1 MTFHVAINQW
11 ISGLVS
17 SSFRFIPRQR
27 SYGGRSSRTRT
38 DGLLLQQHNREIITN
53 STSRNFAKK
62 NHSDNEIARVRADV
76 ENAIPRQSHDVASA
90 PASRRRV
97 ERDASSNASRRVRAA
112 RSYRERGLLFFVLDA
127 CGRVRRRAA
136 KRARYP
142 KVRCVFVI
150 SVAHARFFRSGGGRK
165 RARAERTRRE
175 ARRKTRDRWPN
186 ARHHSVREKHRRDRL
201 RSRHAPAAEAT
212 SRMGDVPVL
221 LVYANPKAKPPPR
234 HALASALWFR
244 TSRLPTVISTVA
256 SGRRDARVAVPGLE
270 RTLATSTQ
278 RAAGESGAVRGVERS
293 WLLFLAKSEK
303 DPNESP
309 IRAVFSWFQSRAD
322 PMKSWRFDRS
332 DPMKS
337 RAATDSETAK
347 PSVGSGRTLVKS

>member
-1 MTFHVAINQW
+1 M
-11 ISGLVS
+11 
-17 SSFRFIPRQR
+17 
-27 SYGGRSSRTRT
+27 
-38 DGLLLQQHNREIITN
+38 LQVQHNREITN

-76 ENAIPRQSHDVASA
+76 EKAIPRQSHDVASA

-165 RARAERTRRE
+165 RARAERARRE

-186 ARHHSVREKHRRDRL
+186 ARHHLVREKHRRDRL

-244 TSRLPTVISTVA
+244 TSRLPTVIS
-256 SGRRDARVAVPGLE
+256 GR
-270 RTLATSTQ
+270 
-278 RAAGESGAVRGVERS
+278 
-293 WLLFLAKSEK
+293 
-303 DPNESP
+303 
-309 IRAVFSWFQSRAD
+309 
-322 PMKSWRFDRS
+322 
-332 DPMKS
+332 
-337 RAATDSETAK
+337 
-347 PSVGSGRTLVKS
+347 VGSKRRACRCPRARTNARDVDAACRR

>member
-1 MTFHVAINQW
+1 MSTRTEQRVVVCFRHTSRW
-11 ISGLVS
+11 SSVS
-17 SSFRFIPRQR
+17 TDVGVLRERVPTR
-27 SYGGRSSRTRT
+27 SYAYKYRWSFVTQSIDRCRHRG
-38 DGLLLQQHNREIITN
+38 
-53 STSRNFAKK
+53 TSLPHTYF
-62 NHSDNEIARVRADV
+62 DEIARVRADV

-142 KVRCVFVI
+142 KVRCLFVI

-165 RARAERTRRE
+165 RARAERARRE

-186 ARHHSVREKHRRDRL
+186 ARHHLVREKHRRDRL

-244 TSRLPTVISTVA
+244 TSRLPTVIS
-256 SGRRDARVAVPGLE
+256 GR
-270 RTLATSTQ
+270 
-278 RAAGESGAVRGVERS
+278 
-293 WLLFLAKSEK
+293 
-303 DPNESP
+303 
-309 IRAVFSWFQSRAD
+309 
-322 PMKSWRFDRS
+322 
-332 DPMKS
+332 
-337 RAATDSETAK
+337 
-347 PSVGSGRTLVKS
+347 VGSKKRACP

>member
-1 MTFHVAINQW
+1 MTFHIKDDIPHHGMSTRTEQRVVVCFRHTSRW
-11 ISGLVS
+11 SSVS
-17 SSFRFIPRQR
+17 TDVGVLRERVPTR
-27 SYGGRSSRTRT
+27 SYAYKYRWSFVTQSIDRCRHRG
-38 DGLLLQQHNREIITN
+38 
-53 STSRNFAKK
+53 TSLPHTYF
-62 NHSDNEIARVRADV
+62 DEIARVRADV
-76 ENAIPRQSHDVASA
+76 EKAIPRQSHDVVSV

-142 KVRCVFVI
+142 KVRCLFVI

-165 RARAERTRRE
+165 RARAERARRE

-186 ARHHSVREKHRRDRL
+186 ARHHLVREKHRRDRL

-244 TSRLPTVISTVA
+244 TSRLPTVIS
-256 SGRRDARVAVPGLE
+256 GR
-270 RTLATSTQ
+270 
-278 RAAGESGAVRGVERS
+278 
-293 WLLFLAKSEK
+293 
-303 DPNESP
+303 
-309 IRAVFSWFQSRAD
+309 
-322 PMKSWRFDRS
+322 
-332 DPMKS
+332 
-337 RAATDSETAK
+337 
-347 PSVGSGRTLVKS
+347 VGSKKRACP

>member
-1 MTFHVAINQW
+1 M
-11 ISGLVS
+11 
-17 SSFRFIPRQR
+17 
-27 SYGGRSSRTRT
+27 
-38 DGLLLQQHNREIITN
+38 
-53 STSRNFAKK
+53 
-62 NHSDNEIARVRADV
+62 
-76 ENAIPRQSHDVASA
+76 ENAIPRQSHDVVSV

-142 KVRCVFVI
+142 KVRCLFVI

-165 RARAERTRRE
+165 RARAERARRE

-186 ARHHSVREKHRRDRL
+186 ARHHLVREKHRRDRL

-244 TSRLPTVISTVA
+244 TSRLPTVIS
-256 SGRRDARVAVPGLE
+256 GR
-270 RTLATSTQ
+270 
-278 RAAGESGAVRGVERS
+278 AGS
-293 WLLFLAKSEK
+293 
-303 DPNESP
+303 
-309 IRAVFSWFQSRAD
+309 
-322 PMKSWRFDRS
+322 
-332 DPMKS
+332 KS
-337 RAATDSETAK
+337 RACRCPRA
-347 PSVGSGRTLVKS
+347 RTNARDVDAACRR

>member
-1 MTFHVAINQW
+1 M
-11 ISGLVS
+11 
-17 SSFRFIPRQR
+17 
-27 SYGGRSSRTRT
+27 
-38 DGLLLQQHNREIITN
+38 
-53 STSRNFAKK
+53 
-62 NHSDNEIARVRADV
+62 RVC
-76 ENAIPRQSHDVASA
+76 
-90 PASRRRV
+90 
-97 ERDASSNASRRVRAA
+97 
-112 RSYRERGLLFFVLDA
+112 YFG
-127 CGRVRRRAA
+127 
-136 KRARYP
+136 
-142 KVRCVFVI
+142 
-150 SVAHARFFRSGGGRK
+150 
-165 RARAERTRRE
+165 RARAILSERRGAETRACGARE

-337 RAATDSETAK
+337 RAATDSETERRKRPNAREVVIRLPK
-347 PSVGSGRTLVKS
+347 FSRASMYGVTRDEFAVAPAQASALPSRHPRRRSRRGE

>member
-1 MTFHVAINQW
+1 MVFRHTSPEQS
-11 ISGLVS
+11 ISGS
-17 SSFRFIPRQR
+17 SVVWFRHHFAL
-27 SYGGRSSRTRT
+27 SRVDVATAGVLRVHVRMVFCYNT
-38 DGLLLQQHNREIITN
+38 IRREITN

-244 TSRLPTVISTVA
+244 TSRLPTVIS
-256 SGRRDARVAVPGLE
+256 GR
-270 RTLATSTQ
+270 
-278 RAAGESGAVRGVERS
+278 
-293 WLLFLAKSEK
+293 
-303 DPNESP
+303 
-309 IRAVFSWFQSRAD
+309 
-322 PMKSWRFDRS
+322 
-332 DPMKS
+332 
-337 RAATDSETAK
+337 
-347 PSVGSGRTLVKS
+347 VGSKRRACRCPRARTNARDVDAACRR

>member
-1 MTFHVAINQW
+1 VTFHVKDV
-11 ISGLVS
+11 SCSVYGTSTHVS
-17 SSFRFIPRQR
+17 SSFRFIPRRR

-38 DGLLLQQHNREIITN
+38 DGLLLQHNREITN

-244 TSRLPTVISTVA
+244 TSRLPTVIS
-256 SGRRDARVAVPGLE
+256 GR
-270 RTLATSTQ
+270 
-278 RAAGESGAVRGVERS
+278 
-293 WLLFLAKSEK
+293 
-303 DPNESP
+303 
-309 IRAVFSWFQSRAD
+309 
-322 PMKSWRFDRS
+322 
-332 DPMKS
+332 
-337 RAATDSETAK
+337 
-347 PSVGSGRTLVKS
+347 VGSKRRACRCPRARTNARDVDAACRR

>member
-1 MTFHVAINQW
+1 MFRVWYVDTRLQNNQSVDQW
-11 ISGLVS
+11 FGFVG
-17 SSFRFIPRQR
+17 SFRFIPRRR
-27 SYGGRSSRTRT
+27 SYGGRASRTRT
-38 DGLLLQQHNREIITN
+38 DGLLLQQHNREITN

-186 ARHHSVREKHRRDRL
+186 ARHHLVREKHRRDRL

-244 TSRLPTVISTVA
+244 TSRLPTVIS
-256 SGRRDARVAVPGLE
+256 GR
-270 RTLATSTQ
+270 
-278 RAAGESGAVRGVERS
+278 
-293 WLLFLAKSEK
+293 
-303 DPNESP
+303 
-309 IRAVFSWFQSRAD
+309 
-322 PMKSWRFDRS
+322 
-332 DPMKS
+332 
-337 RAATDSETAK
+337 
-347 PSVGSGRTLVKS
+347 VGSKRRACRCPRARTNARDVDAACRR

>member
-1 MTFHVAINQW
+1 MVRRHTFRHHFALSRVDVATAGVLRVHVRMVFCYNTI
-11 ISGLVS
+11 
-17 SSFRFIPRQR
+17 R
-27 SYGGRSSRTRT
+27 
-38 DGLLLQQHNREIITN
+38 REITN

-76 ENAIPRQSHDVASA
+76 ENANPRQSHDVASA

-165 RARAERTRRE
+165 RARAERARRE

-186 ARHHSVREKHRRDRL
+186 ARHHLVREKHRRDRL

-244 TSRLPTVISTVA
+244 TSRLPTVIS
-256 SGRRDARVAVPGLE
+256 GR
-270 RTLATSTQ
+270 
-278 RAAGESGAVRGVERS
+278 
-293 WLLFLAKSEK
+293 
-303 DPNESP
+303 
-309 IRAVFSWFQSRAD
+309 
-322 PMKSWRFDRS
+322 
-332 DPMKS
+332 
-337 RAATDSETAK
+337 
-347 PSVGSGRTLVKS
+347 VGSKRRACRCPRARTNARDVDAACRR

>member
-1 MTFHVAINQW
+1 MVWFRHHFALSRVDVATAGVLRVHVRMVFCYNTI
-11 ISGLVS
+11 
-17 SSFRFIPRQR
+17 R
-27 SYGGRSSRTRT
+27 
-38 DGLLLQQHNREIITN
+38 REITN

-165 RARAERTRRE
+165 RARAERARRE

-234 HALASALWFR
+234 HA
-244 TSRLPTVISTVA
+244 
-256 SGRRDARVAVPGLE
+256 
-270 RTLATSTQ
+270 
-278 RAAGESGAVRGVERS
+278 AVRGGVSSAPDTRLPSSPAPLKKYLYLFAAIGLSIPPARGPSPRS
-293 WLLFLAKSEK
+293 TRVLS
-303 DPNESP
+303 
-309 IRAVFSWFQSRAD
+309 QSIFAR
-322 PMKSWRFDRS
+322 
-332 DPMKS
+332 
-337 RAATDSETAK
+337 K
-347 PSVGSGRTLVKS
+347 PRWISNPTP